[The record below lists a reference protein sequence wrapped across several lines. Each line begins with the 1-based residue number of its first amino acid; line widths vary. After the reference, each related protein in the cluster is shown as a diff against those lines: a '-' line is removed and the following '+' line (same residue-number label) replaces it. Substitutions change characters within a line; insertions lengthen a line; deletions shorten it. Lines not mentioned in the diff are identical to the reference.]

1 MVGQWLRGCG
11 EEREDL
17 VEGTSSLSLG
27 VQGSKRSLLEAR
39 GLSMTLLFFL
49 KKSLFPL
56 QSIVVSLPS
65 QLKVCQKPGLNLL
78 IQY

>member
-11 EEREDL
+11 GERADL

-39 GLSMTLLFFL
+39 GLSMTPPFFL
-49 KKSLFPL
+49 KKNFSLCNPL
-56 QSIVVSLPS
+56 E
-65 QLKVCQKPGLNLL
+65 
-78 IQY
+78 